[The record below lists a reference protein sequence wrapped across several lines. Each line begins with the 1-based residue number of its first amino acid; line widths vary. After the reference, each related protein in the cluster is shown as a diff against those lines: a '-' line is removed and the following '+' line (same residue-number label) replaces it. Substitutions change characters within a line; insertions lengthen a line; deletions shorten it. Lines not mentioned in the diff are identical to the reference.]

1 MVESVDNLR
10 FYCIN
15 KIKQITYLCIF
26 KLENRISGGI
36 VNVFIPSVVDNVF
49 EPSSDQT
56 KDDIIGIFLFH
67 TKHGLLRGNV
77 RAKVVGLECG

>member
-26 KLENRISGGI
+26 KLQIRISGGMI
-36 VNVFIPSVVDNVF
+36 NIFISSVVDNVF
-49 EPSSDQT
+49 EPRSDQT
-56 KDDIIGIFLFH
+56 
-67 TKHGLLRGNV
+67 
-77 RAKVVGLECG
+77 